1 MERQSDMHAAH
12 HAPALI
18 GAPAAATFRGA
29 CLTTSTVFKGANQ
42 PRGGHYVLYNGGGLS
57 SYNSSSSCE
66 WREGSADD
74 HQEVDLTGPGFGLG
88 LDLSPS
94 PPVHLKSHN
103 PPPSP
108 AISLTTPQ
116 GRHGMLWPMGIL
128 LSTCNCNGEE
138 LNDSSHSQED
148 SYAPVTRSTYY
159 QSTTLPTILLL
170 RIARQHN
177 WNLGDYAKTEI
188 WLVNEIYSAGEVP
201 S

>member
-1 MERQSDMHAAH
+1 MTCTQHTTRLLSLGRLLQQHLEVHVSLL
-12 HAPALI
+12 ALSSKEPTSQ
-18 GAPAAATFRGA
+18 GAG
-29 CLTTSTVFKGANQ
+29 TTYCNDAV
-42 PRGGHYVLYNGGGLS
+42 NGGGLS